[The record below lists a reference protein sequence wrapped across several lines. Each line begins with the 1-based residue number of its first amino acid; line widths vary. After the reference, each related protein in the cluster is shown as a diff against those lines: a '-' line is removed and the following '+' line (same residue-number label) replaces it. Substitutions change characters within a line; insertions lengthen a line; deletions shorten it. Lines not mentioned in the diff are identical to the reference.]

1 MIEEKIFK
9 PGSTLFLTGISLV
22 SLVFFGPD
30 AARHRAGSF
39 FEVAASSSWGK
50 WLQFAAAWCS
60 FKIILL
66 SLGLFLVIESLVV
79 ILAAAKG
86 HQLAR
91 VVYFLH
97 LMPCFG
103 FLIGGYYLIKALL

>member
-22 SLVFFGPD
+22 SLAFFGPD
-30 AARHRAGSF
+30 AAGHRTGSF
-39 FEVAASSSWGK
+39 FDVATSSSWGK
-50 WLQFAAAWCS
+50 WLEFAAAWCS

-79 ILAAAKG
+79 ILAASKNN
-86 HQLAR
+86 HLSR
-91 VVYFLH
+91 VVYSLQ
-97 LMPCFG
+97 LLPGFG

>member
-22 SLVFFGPD
+22 SLVFYGPD
-30 AARHRAGSF
+30 TAGHRTGSF
-39 FEVAASSSWGK
+39 FEVATSSSWGK
-50 WLQFAAAWCS
+50 WLEFAAAWCS

-66 SLGLFLVIESLVV
+66 SLGLFLVIESLVI
-79 ILAAAKG
+79 ILVAAKC

-91 VVYFLH
+91 AVYSLQI
-97 LMPCFG
+97 MPCFG